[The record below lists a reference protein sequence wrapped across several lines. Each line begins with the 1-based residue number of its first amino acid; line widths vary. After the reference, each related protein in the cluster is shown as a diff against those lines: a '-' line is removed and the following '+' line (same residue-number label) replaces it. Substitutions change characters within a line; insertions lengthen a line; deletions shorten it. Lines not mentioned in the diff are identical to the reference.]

1 MMTRVD
7 FPIVLFS
14 IV

>member
-1 MMTRVD
+1 MMTKVD